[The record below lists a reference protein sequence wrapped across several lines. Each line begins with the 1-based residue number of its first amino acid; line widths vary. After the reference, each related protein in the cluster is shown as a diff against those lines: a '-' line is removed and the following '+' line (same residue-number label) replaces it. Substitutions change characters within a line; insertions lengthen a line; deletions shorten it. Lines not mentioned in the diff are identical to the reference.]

1 MLKAFRSQSNLVIFT
16 SFESSKDLT
25 FLASKSLDCDWTVAV
40 LLVSSSESD
49 MSEREEE
56 EALDM
61 ALEAPIVMSMLDTI
75 FPPPSEKKLNDFQS
89 STVFLQSFDLTLKPS
104 LQRM

>member
-1 MLKAFRSQSNLVIFT
+1 MSKHLCHI
-16 SFESSKDLT
+16 EGCKDLT
-25 FLASKSLDCDWTVAV
+25 FLASKSLDCDWTV

-61 ALEAPIVMSMLDTI
+61 ALEAPMVMSILDTI

-89 STVFLQSFDLTLKPS
+89 STLFLQSFDLTLKPS